1 MRVHIADLKPGDCLA
16 QDMFNHTGLLV
27 LPKGAVLDE
36 HELFRL
42 QQHRIEYVEIDSR
55 MAEQGFPL
63 TEDAY
68 KRIQTELLPKYHD
81 AVSGFEHIFEKALAE
96 GKVHEEDLKESFQ
109 PLVDTCKEERDV
121 VSLLLILNSQDDYTY
136 QHSVQVGML
145 SYYIAR
151 WLGWDE
157 ERSVQAGKA
166 GFLHDI
172 GKCRIPDIILNKPGK
187 LTDEEYKEIQNH
199 SKYGYEILQNST
211 SDHVLSIAALQHHE
225 RMDGTG
231 YPNRIGKEQ
240 IHPVSKVVAVADTY
254 SAMISKRV
262 YQNQRDL
269 LIVLKEL
276 YRCSFGELDPVVTH
290 TFIRHML
297 PNFLGKR
304 VELNNGITGTI
315 VLNHATDFFRPLI
328 QTDDGFIDLYAHR
341 KYEIVHIY
349 V

>member
-1 MRVHIADLKPGDCLA
+1 MRVHIADLIPGDRLA
-16 QDMFNHTGLLV
+16 HDAFNQAGLLV
-27 LPKGAVLDE
+27 LSKGAVVDG
-36 HELFRL
+36 HEQDRL
-42 QQHRIEYVEIDSR
+42 RQHRIEYVEIDRRIVNSGIPFS
-55 MAEQGFPL
+55 EESYL
-63 TEDAY
+63 
-68 KRIQTELLPKYHD
+68 RIQTELYPKYQD
-81 AVSGFEHIFEKALAE
+81 AVSGFEYMFEKALAE
-96 GKVHEEDLKESFQ
+96 GKVYEEDLKESFQ
-109 PLVDTCKEERDV
+109 PLVDTCKMERDV
-121 VSLLLILNSQDDYTY
+121 VSLLLILNSQDGYTY

-157 ERSVQAGKA
+157 RSVQAGKA

-172 GKCRIPDIILNKPGK
+172 GKCRIPDDILNKPGK
-187 LTDEEYKEIQNH
+187 LTHDEYKEIQNH
-199 SKYGYEILQNST
+199 TLYGCDILQNST
-211 SDHVLSIAALQHHE
+211 NDRIMAIAALQHHE

-231 YPNRIGKEQ
+231 YPNRIADDQ

-262 YQNQRDL
+262 YQDPRDL

-276 YRCSFGELDPVVTH
+276 YRCSFGELDPEVAH

-304 VELNNGITGTI
+304 VELSGGVTGTI
-315 VLNHATDFFRPLI
+315 VLNHASDFFRPLI
-328 QTDDGFIDLYAHR
+328 QTEDGFIDLYVQR
-341 KYEIVHIY
+341 EYDIVHVY